1 MDELSLAQMS
11 VWLSQVLDD
20 VGVSEKMIVMR
31 RRTFLQSEAI
41 NTVSKLLMDQKIT
54 TYHFGS
60 MTEGTT
66 TIGMGSDLDTLDCD
80 HSFEVILDYGDW
92 RKKDSTMYVLMVNDE
107 KFPPGYC
114 SLQII
119 KSDSA
124 EPLQDKDGLSKDIQN
139 YCVQQKDK
147 TILLTNTISE
157 LELEEFY
164 RKEGFELIKQGPSR
178 TWSKDFDNVTAFPCE
193 KTPAAIEEW
202 IEKKR
207 LCRWPTE
214 EMLKE
219 AEQLECFVV
228 PRGYPGHENQI
239 VQWMISPNL
248 IERMLMFSL
257 NIVQL
262 KTYVVL
268 KLIKTCLFHKNV
280 SDNITSFH
288 IKTALLWT
296 IERLPFHIWTNKNL
310 LVCVKRCLSTLL
322 HFVIDRFCP
331 HYIFPKL
338 NLFIGKLGEH
348 DLIKLDLCIRQMLL
362 SDLSWLFKLSTDNI
376 GQRLQMLF
384 DQEVQQ
390 CTYIYSRLE
399 NRNDIEKRLA
409 GKFMNNLLF
418 KWSNVI
424 LVEILNFLCNKYP
437 CVTELS
443 LGLSVCLQT
452 CMEVAEHGTELEQRV
467 AKQWIPHLCATAS
480 SLLASV
486 CFNAEE
492 PFPKVVLATF
502 FQSMEGADAVS
513 CILKFAS
520 VLYCANEFNNAA
532 DLLHDVELRY
542 EKFDIQQVCGC
553 ARNIDELTLKH
564 SFCEHALSNPE
575 EDIERVIVAYCVR
588 FIRQEEKSVPN
599 FLVYEMYRSIGDD
612 VPFRTFLAN
621 HWTDWAVV
629 DPLPFLYYLQFLVYD
644 ALGIDDLQTK
654 AFKNLIA
661 CFYGIDIAP
670 TLFHRETALNLLGH
684 CIEIQEARMYGTVNL
699 ALATFAYSLCYMP
712 RNNAANWHV
721 ARLYYIQ
728 LLRLYK
734 AAMITVDVWRS
745 RHLHSQRNMDGSRG
759 GRGSGP
765 PGKLQV
771 AIGFP

>member
-1 MDELSLAQMS
+1 MDELSLAQVS
-11 VWLSQVLDD
+11 EWLSQVLDD
-20 VGVSEKMIVMR
+20 VGVSEKMILMR
-31 RRTFLQSEAI
+31 RRTYLQREAI
-41 NTVSKLLMDQKIT
+41 NTISNLLMDTKIT
-54 TYHFGS
+54 NYHFGS

-66 TIGMGSDLDTLDCD
+66 TIGMGSDLDMLDCR
-80 HSFEVILDYGDW
+80 HSLQVILDYGDW
-92 RKKDSTMYVLMVNDE
+92 KKKDSTTYILMVSDE
-107 KFPPGYC
+107 NSPAGYC
-114 SLQII
+114 SLQMV

-124 EPLQDKDGLSKDIQN
+124 EPLQDKDKLSTNVQK

-147 TILLTNTISE
+147 TILLTNTLLESE
-157 LELEEFY
+157 HGEFY
-164 RKEGFELIKQGPSR
+164 RKEGFELIKQGPSI
-178 TWSKDFDNVTAFPCE
+178 TWSKDFDYVVAFPCE
-193 KTPAAIEEW
+193 KTPAAIVEW

-207 LCRWPTE
+207 FCRWPTK

-228 PRGYPGHENQI
+228 PRGCPGHENQI

-268 KLIKTCLFHKNV
+268 KLIKTCVFHKSV
-280 SDNITSFH
+280 SDQITSFH

-322 HFVIDRFCP
+322 HFVNDRICP

-376 GQRLQMLF
+376 GQRLQMLV
-384 DQEVQQ
+384 DQEVKQ
-390 CTYIYSRLE
+390 CTNIYSRLE

-409 GKFMNNLLF
+409 GKFMNDELF
-418 KWSNVI
+418 GWSNVCLVDI
-424 LVEILNFLCNKYP
+424 LGFLCDKYP
-437 CVTELS
+437 CVTGLS

-452 CMEVAEHGTELEQRV
+452 CMEVAEHGTEHEQRV
-467 AKQWIPHLCATAS
+467 AKQWIPHLIATTAS
-480 SLLASV
+480 LQASV

-492 PFPKVVLATF
+492 PFPKLVLATF
-502 FQSMEGADAVS
+502 FQSTEGADAVS
-513 CILKFAS
+513 CNLKFAS
-520 VLYCANEFNNAA
+520 VLYCAKEYSNAA

-553 ARNIDELTLKH
+553 ARNIEGLTLKH

-612 VPFRTFLAN
+612 VPFRTFLAR
-621 HWTDWAVV
+621 HWNDWAVV

-644 ALGIDDLQTK
+644 ALCKDDLQTK
-654 AFKNLIA
+654 AFKNLTA
-661 CFYGIDIAP
+661 CCYGIDIAP
-670 TLFHRETALNLLGH
+670 TLFHIETALNLLGH
-684 CIEIQEARMYGTVNL
+684 CVEIQETRVYGTVNL
-699 ALATFAYSLCYMP
+699 ALKTFAHSLCYMP
-712 RNNAANWHV
+712 RNNAAKWHM

-734 AAMITVDVWRS
+734 AAMITVEVWRS
-745 RHLHSQRNMDGSRG
+745 RLLHSQ
-759 GRGSGP
+759 
-765 PGKLQV
+765 
-771 AIGFP
+771 

>member
-1 MDELSLAQMS
+1 MS

-20 VGVSEKMIVMR
+20 VGVSEKMIAMR
-31 RRTFLQSEAI
+31 RRTYLQGEAI
-41 NTVSKLLMDQKIT
+41 NTISNLLMDNKDT

-66 TIGMGSDLDTLDCD
+66 TIGMGSDLDALDCL
-80 HSFEVILDYGDW
+80 HSFEVILDYCDW
-92 RKKDSTMYVLMVNDE
+92 KKKDSTTYFLMVSDE
-107 KFPPGYC
+107 NFPPGYC
-114 SLQII
+114 SLQMV
-119 KSDSA
+119 KSDLA
-124 EPLQDKDGLSKDIQN
+124 VPLQGMDELSKKVQN
-139 YCVQQKDK
+139 YCIQQKDK
-147 TILLTNTISE
+147 TILLTNNFLESE
-157 LELEEFY
+157 YEEFY
-164 RKEGFELIKQGPSR
+164 RKKGFEFIKQGPSK
-178 TWSKDFDNVTAFPCE
+178 TYSKYFDNVIAFPCA
-193 KTPAAIEEW
+193 KTPAAIIEW
-202 IEKKR
+202 IEEKR

-228 PRGYPGHENQI
+228 PRGYPGHENQT

-268 KLIKTCLFHKNV
+268 KLIKTCVFHKNV
-280 SDNITSFH
+280 SDQITSFH

-296 IERLPFHIWTNKNL
+296 IERLPFHIWTNENL
-310 LVCVKRCLSTLL
+310 LVCVKRCVSTLL

-338 NLFIGKLGEH
+338 NLFIGKLDEH
-348 DLIKLDLCIRQMLL
+348 YLIKLELCIRQMLL

-376 GQRLQMLF
+376 GQRLQMLVE
-384 DQEVQQ
+384 QEVKQ

-399 NRNDIEKRLA
+399 NRNDIEKKLA
-409 GKFMNNLLF
+409 GKFMNDILF
-418 KWSNVI
+418 RWSNTR
-424 LVEILNFLCNKYP
+424 LVEILGFLCDKYP
-437 CVTELS
+437 RVTELS
-443 LGLSVCLQT
+443 LNLSVCLQT
-452 CMEVAEHGTELEQRV
+452 CMEVAEHGTEFEQRV
-467 AKQWIPHLCATAS
+467 AKQWIPHLCATAA
-480 SLLASV
+480 SLQASV

-492 PFPKVVLATF
+492 PLPKWVLATF
-502 FQSMEGADAVS
+502 FQSTEGADAVS

-520 VLYCANEFNNAA
+520 VLYCAKEYNNAA

-553 ARNIDELTLKH
+553 ARNVGELTLKH
-564 SFCEHALSNPE
+564 SFCGHALSNPD
-575 EDIERVIVAYCVR
+575 EDIEKVIVAYCVR

-612 VPFRTFLAN
+612 VPFRTFLAR
-621 HWTDWAVV
+621 HWNDWAVV

-670 TLFHRETALNLLGH
+670 TLFHIETALNLLGH
-684 CIEIQEARMYGTVNL
+684 CFEIQEARMYGNVNL
-699 ALATFAYSLCYMP
+699 ALITYAYSLCCRP

-721 ARLYYIQ
+721 ARLYYNQ

-734 AAMITVDVWRS
+734 AAMITFKVWRS

>member
-41 NTVSKLLMDQKIT
+41 NTVSKLLMDKKIT

-66 TIGMGSDLDTLDCD
+66 TIGMGSDLDTLLCQ
-80 HSFEVILDYGDW
+80 HSVQVILDYGDW
-92 RKKDSTMYVLMVNDE
+92 KKKDSTLYFLMVSDE
-107 KFPPGYC
+107 NFPPGYC
-114 SLQII
+114 SLQID

-124 EPLQDKDGLSKDIQN
+124 EPLQDVDEFSKC
-139 YCVQQKDK
+139 CVQQKDK
-147 TILLTNTISE
+147 TILLTNNFFESE
-157 LELEEFY
+157 YEEFY
-164 RKEGFELIKQGPSR
+164 RKEGFELIKQGPSI
-178 TWSKDFDNVTAFPCE
+178 TGSKDFDNVIAFPCA
-193 KTPAAIEEW
+193 KTPAAIIEW

-268 KLIKTCLFHKNV
+268 KLIKSCVFHKSV
-280 SDNITSFH
+280 SDQITSFH

-296 IERLPFHIWTNKNL
+296 IERVPFHIWTNKNL

-348 DLIKLDLCIRQMLL
+348 DLIKLELCIRQMLL

-376 GQRLQMLF
+376 GQRLQMLV

-390 CTYIYSRLE
+390 FTYIYSRLE

-409 GKFMNNLLF
+409 GKFMNDILF
-418 KWSNVI
+418 RWSNMRLVDI
-424 LVEILNFLCNKYP
+424 LSFLCDKYP

-467 AKQWIPHLCATAS
+467 AKQWIPHLCATAA
-480 SLLASV
+480 SLQASV

-492 PFPKVVLATF
+492 PFPKLVLATF
-502 FQSMEGADAVS
+502 FQSTEGADAVS
-513 CILKFAS
+513 CNLKFAS
-520 VLYCANEFNNAA
+520 VLYCAKEYSDAA

-553 ARNIDELTLKH
+553 ARTIEGLTLKH

-612 VPFRTFLAN
+612 VPFRKFLARRWN
-621 HWTDWAVV
+621 DWAVV

-654 AFKNLIA
+654 AFKNLTA
-661 CFYGIDIAP
+661 CCYGIDIAP
-670 TLFHRETALNLLGH
+670 TLFHIETALNLLGH
-684 CIEIQEARMYGTVNL
+684 CIEIHEARMYGTVNY
-699 ALATFAYSLCYMP
+699 ALKTFAHSLCCKP

-734 AAMITVDVWRS
+734 AAMITFKVWRS
-745 RHLHSQRNMDGSRG
+745 RHLHSQ
-759 GRGSGP
+759 
-765 PGKLQV
+765 
-771 AIGFP
+771 

>member
-1 MDELSLAQMS
+1 MS

-31 RRTFLQSEAI
+31 RRTYLQGEAI
-41 NTVSKLLMDQKIT
+41 YTISNPLMDIKET
-54 TYHFGS
+54 SYHFGS

-66 TIGMGSDLDTLDCD
+66 TIGMGSDLDTLDCQ
-80 HSFEVILDYGDW
+80 HSVQVILDYGDW
-92 RKKDSTMYVLMVNDE
+92 KKKDSTTYVLMVNDE
-107 KFPPGYC
+107 NSPPGYC
-114 SLQII
+114 SLQMV
-119 KSDSA
+119 KLDSA
-124 EPLQDKDGLSKDIQN
+124 EPLLDMDELSKNVQN

-147 TILLTNTISE
+147 TILLANNILKSE
-157 LELEEFY
+157 LEELY
-164 RKEGFELIKQGPSR
+164 RKEGFELIKQGPSI
-178 TWSKDFDNVTAFPCE
+178 TWSKDFDNVIAFPCE
-193 KTPAAIEEW
+193 KTPAAIVEW

-207 LCRWPTE
+207 FCRWPTE

-268 KLIKTCLFHKNV
+268 KLIKTCVFHKNV
-280 SDNITSFH
+280 SENITSFH

-296 IERLPFHIWTNKNL
+296 IERLPFHIWTNENL

-338 NLFIGKLGEH
+338 NLFIGKLDEH
-348 DLIKLDLCIRQMLL
+348 DLIKLELCIRQMLL

-376 GQRLQMLF
+376 GQRLQMLV

-390 CTYIYSRLE
+390 FTYIYSRLE

-409 GKFMNNLLF
+409 GKLMNDVLF
-418 KWSNVI
+418 RRSNMRLIGI
-424 LVEILNFLCNKYP
+424 LGFLCDKYP

-443 LGLSVCLQT
+443 LGLSVCLLT
-452 CMEVAEHGTELEQRV
+452 CMQVAEHGTELEQRV
-467 AKQWIPHLCATAS
+467 AKQWIPHLCATAA
-480 SLLASV
+480 SLQASV
-486 CFNAEE
+486 CFNARE
-492 PFPKVVLATF
+492 PFPKWVLTTF
-502 FQSMEGADAVS
+502 FQSIEGADAVS
-513 CILKFAS
+513 CILKLAS
-520 VLYCANEFNNAA
+520 VLYCAEEYNNAA
-532 DLLHDVELRY
+532 HLLHDVELRY

-599 FLVYEMYRSIGDD
+599 FLVYEMYRSIGED
-612 VPFRTFLAN
+612 VPFRKIYARL
-621 HWTDWAVV
+621 WKGWAVV

-644 ALGIDDLQTK
+644 ALCIYDLQAK
-654 AFKNLIA
+654 AFKNLTA
-661 CFYGIDIAP
+661 CCYGIDIPP
-670 TLFHRETALNLLGH
+670 TLFHCETALNLLGH
-684 CIEIQEARMYGTVNL
+684 CVEIHEARMYGTVNL
-699 ALATFAYSLCYMP
+699 AMQTFADSLCCKP

-734 AAMITVDVWRS
+734 AAMITVKVWRS
-745 RHLHSQRNMDGSRG
+745 RHLHSQ
-759 GRGSGP
+759 
-765 PGKLQV
+765 
-771 AIGFP
+771 

>member
-1 MDELSLAQMS
+1 MS

-31 RRTFLQSEAI
+31 RRTYLQSEAI
-41 NTVSKLLMDQKIT
+41 YNVSNLLMDLNKT

-66 TIGMGSDLDTLDCD
+66 TIDMGSDLDMLECQ
-80 HSFEVILDYGDW
+80 HLFQVILDYGDW
-92 RKKDSTMYVLMVNDE
+92 KKKDSTTYVLMVNDE
-107 KFPPGYC
+107 NFPPGYC
-114 SLQII
+114 SLQIV

-147 TILLTNTISE
+147 TILLTNNIFESE
-157 LELEEFY
+157 YEEFY
-164 RKEGFELIKQGPSR
+164 RKEGLELIKHGPSI
-178 TWSKDFDNVTAFPCE
+178 TCSKDFDCVIAFPCE

-207 LCRWPTE
+207 FCRWPTE

-228 PRGYPGHENQI
+228 PRGYPGHENQT

-268 KLIKTCLFHKNV
+268 KLIKTCVFHKNV

-296 IERLPFHIWTNKNL
+296 IERLPFHIWTNENL
-310 LVCVKRCLSTLL
+310 LVCVKRCLITLL
-322 HFVIDRFCP
+322 YFVIDRFCP

-338 NLFIGKLGEH
+338 NLFIGKLDEH
-348 DLIKLDLCIRQMLL
+348 DLINLDLCIRQMLL

-376 GQRLQMLF
+376 GQRLQMLV

-409 GKFMNNLLF
+409 GKFMNDVLIR
-418 KWSNVI
+418 WSNLRLVDI
-424 LVEILNFLCNKYP
+424 LSFLCDKYP

-443 LGLSVCLQT
+443 LGLSVYLQT

-467 AKQWIPHLCATAS
+467 AKQWIPHLRATAA

-492 PFPKVVLATF
+492 PFPEVVLATF
-502 FQSMEGADAVS
+502 FQSMERTDAVS

-520 VLYCANEFNNAA
+520 VLYCAKEYNNAA

-553 ARNIDELTLKH
+553 ARNLEESKLKH

-575 EDIERVIVAYCVR
+575 EVIERVIVAYCVR
-588 FIRQEEKSVPN
+588 FICQEEKSVPN

-612 VPFRTFLAN
+612 VPFRKILARRWN
-621 HWTDWAVV
+621 DWAVV

-644 ALGIDDLQTK
+644 ALGKDDLRAK
-654 AFKNLIA
+654 AYNNLID
-661 CFYGIDIAP
+661 CCYGIDIAP
-670 TLFHRETALNLLGH
+670 TLFHGETALNLLGH
-684 CIEIQEARMYGTVNL
+684 CVAILETRMYGTVNL
-699 ALATFAYSLCYMP
+699 ALKTFAHSLCYMP
-712 RNNAANWHV
+712 RNNAAKWHM

-734 AAMITVDVWRS
+734 AAMITVEVWRS
-745 RHLHSQRNMDGSRG
+745 RLLHSQ
-759 GRGSGP
+759 
-765 PGKLQV
+765 
-771 AIGFP
+771 